1 VKKSEGLLGG
11 PFVSPTGCVLLRL
24 ASAALQHNNLLCL
37 QFTGGNIF
45 LMKKN
50 LVLYLKLN

>member
-1 VKKSEGLLGG
+1 MAGLLF
-11 PFVSPTGCVLLRL
+11 PQQVAIPLRL
-24 ASAALQHNNLLCL
+24 ASAALQHNILLCL

>member
-1 VKKSEGLLGG
+1 MAGLLFT
-11 PFVSPTGCVLLRL
+11 PQVAVPLRL
-24 ASAALQHNNLLCL
+24 ANAALQHNNLLCL